1 MRMSMLLAAA
11 LTALVAP
18 SGAAQESGPAGG
30 DLVVIEGDIRALS
43 GEPWMDGFT
52 PLFRSQDF
60 FIATGDHRSIPAGTE
75 SEVLVPG
82 PVEPSDFLLVHLR
95 RGAGTEGLGMLGE
108 PVLMRGDIAVVRQG
122 PACDPFL
129 MPDCVFFAMP
139 LRPILEPRMPFDR
152 TFEPQDG
159 MIEDIVS
166 AVSEDSI
173 KAVIQHLEDYGT
185 RLCILPQYDQAA
197 QWADDWFGFHWIPCE
212 LQPFVFY
219 GDSMSNVVAEI
230 PGQENPDVIY
240 IVCGHLDSIVWPYN
254 GSAPGAD
261 DNASGVAGVLEA
273 ARVLALYDFKYTIR
287 FICFGAEEAGLI
299 GSDIYAASAY
309 SAGDDIQGVVNLDM
323 VLYAPPGSDTLWVPY
338 DSQSQA
344 LAEFVQA
351 AAATYV
357 PALNMVIEYDPSA
370 TYSDHASFW
379 DYGYS
384 AVLGIE
390 MDVDNNPYYHQE
402 TDLLANY
409 SGYWPF
415 GTNSIRGA
423 VAAVAALA
431 EPIGPSGTGGGSP
444 AAPASISITPN
455 PGTGLFS
462 VLITGGMPGDAGMEV
477 VDLSGRLVWSAT
489 ALSTGSPF
497 EADLSGLPAGVY
509 LVRWTQGTSTGTSRL
524 VKLQ

>member
-1 MRMSMLLAAA
+1 MRHSGLFVTALLLLASFPPEAC
-11 LTALVAP
+11 
-18 SGAAQESGPAGG
+18 GAGTAGG
-30 DLVVIEGDIRALS
+30 DLVLVEGDIRDLS
-43 GEPWMDGFT
+43 GEPWMAAFIQV
-52 PLFRSQDF
+52 FRSRDF
-60 FIATGDHRSIPAGTE
+60 FIAIGDHGSIPAGTE
-75 SEVLVPG
+75 AEVLARG

-95 RGAGTEGLGMLGE
+95 ADAGAEDLAVLGE
-108 PVLMRGDIAVVRQG
+108 PLLVRGGIAVVRPG
-122 PACDPFL
+122 PGYDPLL
-129 MPDCVFFAMP
+129 MPGCVFSARTM
-139 LRPILEPRMPFDR
+139 RPILEPR
-152 TFEPQDG
+152 TSFEGVFGPRDG
-159 MIEDIVS
+159 MIDDIVS

-197 QWADDWFGFHWIPCE
+197 QWVDDWFGLHWIPCE
-212 LQPFVFY
+212 LQPFTFY

-230 PGQENPDVIY
+230 QGQENPGRIF

-273 ARVLALYDFKYTIR
+273 ARVLAPYAFKYTIR
-287 FICFGAEEAGLI
+287 FVCFGAEEVGLV

-309 SAGDDIQGVVNLDM
+309 AAGDDIQGVVNLDM
-323 VLYAPPGSDTLWVPY
+323 VLFGPPGYDTLWVPY

-357 PALNMVIEYDPSA
+357 PALDMVIEYDPSA

-390 MDVDNNPYYHQE
+390 IDVDNNPYYHQE

-423 VAAVAALA
+423 IAAIAALA
-431 EPIGPSGTGGGSP
+431 EPVGPSGTGDGSP
-444 AAPASISITPN
+444 GGEPSISISPN
-455 PGTGLFS
+455 PGGNSFS
-462 VLITGGMPGDAGMEV
+462 IIVTSGTPGSAEIEV
-477 VDLSGRLVWSAT
+477 VDLAGRLVWRAT
-489 ALSTGSPF
+489 APTPGSPV
-497 EADLSGLPAGVY
+497 EADLSALPPGVY
-509 LVRWTQGTSTGTSRL
+509 LVRWIQGAESGASRL
-524 VKLQ
+524 VKL